1 MEPAIVEYRWT
12 FVAPEWVVE
21 PRNVDVR
28 AVISSTWTKRI
39 DYGTL
44 EFPIEHRAIARIP
57 EFRCKY
63 PDFGLPNECR
73 TTWRTVYAD
82 VPVAVI
88 RRDHDSPWRR
98 SFGVQP
104 FARRL
109 ARYLDL
115 PALRQ

>member
-1 MEPAIVEYRWT
+1 MT
-12 FVAPEWVVE
+12 FVAPQWVVE

-28 AVISSTWTKRI
+28 AVIASTSTKRI

-63 PDFGLPNECR
+63 ADFGLPNECR

-88 RRDHDSPWRR
+88 RRDHVDIDVP
-98 SFGVQP
+98 
-104 FARRL
+104 RL
-109 ARYLDL
+109 VWKEQQLVVSL
-115 PALRQ
+115 PAVAVRPDRAR